1 MIEQDGLT
9 FRDLNNDGLLT
20 PYEDW
25 RLSPEA
31 RAEDLAARMTLEE
44 KAGQMV
50 HGTLPGLQGFAG
62 FSSVGYDIDV
72 LTAPVLERNISTFI
86 ILNGLFLKLIHT
98 RRPNVRAAGIV

>member
-1 MIEQDGLT
+1 MQRLLTTSAMAALFLTGCSKAPAPTTKQVSISSRAIPVIEQDGLT

-31 RAEDLAARMTLEE
+31 RAEDLVARMTLEE

-62 FSSVGYDIDV
+62 FSSVG
-72 LTAPVLERNISTFI
+72 F
-86 ILNGLFLKLIHT
+86 F
-98 RRPNVRAAGIV
+98 